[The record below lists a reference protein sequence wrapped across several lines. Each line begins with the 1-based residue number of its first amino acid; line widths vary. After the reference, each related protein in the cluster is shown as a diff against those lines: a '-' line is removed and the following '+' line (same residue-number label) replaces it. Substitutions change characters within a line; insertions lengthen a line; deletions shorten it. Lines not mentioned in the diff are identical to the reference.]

1 LTDIEQ
7 AIGIRQSAT
16 VNRHGGESKMDVGTA
31 KKLIE
36 KNLSYDEVKRL
47 TVKLVQHASPQTELL
62 EAEPQVLT
70 LIREVIKPELER
82 SGLKPVLDRMGNLIV
97 HVKGRTRN
105 ERLLLVGYA
114 MNAAPSTMQNPY
126 SGEIVDG
133 APYKLD
139 GECVWGRGACEQKG
153 SLAAMMAA
161 IKLVGAS
168 KVELPSDLYFVVST
182 AGETGRHDSLAFVLD
197 HGSVEADWCVID
209 GPPEIQLGNKGRV
222 DVLVT
227 VKGKQAHSSRPW
239 EGINAIDG
247 AMKVLDKL
255 KPLMP
260 YPEAKSHPELGKVSL
275 TPNAIESFPKA
286 THTIQSECRI
296 MFDRRLLPRDDPA
309 HAIQQMKDSIGK
321 IEPFEIDVAPRDFMY
336 PSEVAKDAEVV
347 RALEHAIR
355 SMLGYEPQFSFSTAA
370 NDTGLFNFRGLQAI
384 NYGSR
389 DIRFQ
394 HTDHDLV
401 PVGNVFNAAKVFA
414 FLAIHR

>member
-1 LTDIEQ
+1 MEAQI
-7 AIGIRQSAT
+7 
-16 VNRHGGESKMDVGTA
+16 A

-36 KNLSYDEVKRL
+36 KILQYDEVKRL
-47 TVKLVQHASPQTELL
+47 AVKLVQHASPQTAKL
-62 EAEPQVLT
+62 EAEPQVLA
-70 LIREVIKPELER
+70 LISEVVKPELER
-82 SGLKPVLDRMGNLIV
+82 AGLHPFIDKIGNLVLQI
-97 HVKGRTRN
+97 KGR
-105 ERLLLVGYA
+105 EPSGRLMLVGYA
-114 MNAAPSTMQNPY
+114 MNAAPSTMPNPY

-133 APYKLD
+133 APYTLD

-161 IKLVGAS
+161 LRFVGLTKA
-168 KVELPSDLYFVVST
+168 ELPSDLYFVVST
-182 AGETGRHDSLAFVLD
+182 AGETGRHDSLAYVLD
-197 HGSVEADWCVID
+197 HGNVNADWCIID

-247 AMKVLDKL
+247 AMNVLQKL
-255 KPLMP
+255 QPLMP
-260 YPEAKSHPELGKVSL
+260 YPETRAHPELGKVSL

-296 MFDRRLLPRDDPA
+296 MFDRRLLPGDDPVK
-309 HAIQQMKDSIGK
+309 AIEQMKAAIGK
-321 IEPFEIDVAPRDFMY
+321 IDPFEIIVEPRDFMY
-336 PSEVAKDAEVV
+336 PSEIGKDAEVV
-347 RALEHAIR
+347 EALEQGIR
-355 SMLGYEPQFSFSTAA
+355 TMRGYEPRFSFSTAA
-370 NDTGLFNFRGLQAI
+370 NDTGLFNFRGIQAI
-384 NYGSR
+384 NYGAR

-401 PVGNVFNAAKVFA
+401 AVNNVFNAAKVFA

>member
-1 LTDIEQ
+1 MEAQI
-7 AIGIRQSAT
+7 
-16 VNRHGGESKMDVGTA
+16 A

-36 KNLSYDEVKRL
+36 KNLQYDEVRRL
-47 TVKLVQHASPQTELL
+47 AVKLVQHASPQTAKL
-62 EAEPQVLT
+62 EAEPQVLA
-70 LIREVIKPELER
+70 LISEVVKPELER
-82 SGLKPVLDRMGNLIV
+82 AGLHPFIDKIGNLVLQI
-97 HVKGRTRN
+97 KGR
-105 ERLLLVGYA
+105 EPSGRLMLVGYA
-114 MNAAPSTMQNPY
+114 MNAAPSTMPNPY

-161 IKLVGAS
+161 LRFIGMTKA
-168 KVELPSDLYFVVST
+168 ELPSDLYFVVST
-182 AGETGRHDSLAFVLD
+182 AGETGRHDSLAYVLD
-197 HGSVEADWCVID
+197 HGNVNADWCIID

-247 AMKVLDKL
+247 AMNVLQKL
-255 KPLMP
+255 QPLMP
-260 YPEAKSHPELGKVSL
+260 YPETRAHPELGKVSL

-296 MFDRRLLPRDDPA
+296 MFDRRLLPGDDPVK
-309 HAIQQMKDSIGK
+309 AIEQMREAIGQ
-321 IEPFEIDVAPRDFMY
+321 IDLFEITVEPRDFMY
-336 PSEVAKDAEVV
+336 PSEIGKDAEVV
-347 RALEHAIR
+347 EALEQGIR
-355 SMLGYEPQFSFSTAA
+355 TMLGYEPRFSFSTAA
-370 NDTGLFNFRGLQAI
+370 NDTGLFNFRGIQAI
-384 NYGSR
+384 NYGAR

-401 PVGNVFNAAKVFA
+401 AVNNVFNAAKVFA

>member
-1 LTDIEQ
+1 
-7 AIGIRQSAT
+7 
-16 VNRHGGESKMDVGTA
+16 MDAGTA

-47 TVKLVQHASPQTELL
+47 TVKLVQHASPQTERL
-62 EAEPQVLT
+62 EAEPQVLA
-70 LIREVIKPELER
+70 LIRDVIKSELER
-82 SGLKPVLDRMGNLIV
+82 SGLKPFVDKMGNLIL
-97 HVKGRTRN
+97 HLKGRARSD
-105 ERLLLVGYA
+105 RLILVGYA
-114 MNAAPSTMQNPY
+114 MCAAPSTMRNPY

-133 APYKLD
+133 TPYKLD

-161 IKLVGAS
+161 VKFIGAAH
-168 KVELPSDLYFVVST
+168 VELPSDLYFVVST
-182 AGETGRHDSLAFVLD
+182 AGETGRHNSLAYVLD
-197 HGSVEADWCVID
+197 QGKVEADWCIID
-209 GPPEIQLGNKGRV
+209 GPPQIQLGNKGRV
-222 DVLVT
+222 DVCVI
-227 VKGKQAHSSRPW
+227 VRGKQAHSSRPW

-247 AMKVLDKL
+247 AMKVLEKL

-260 YPEAKSHPELGKVSL
+260 YPETKSHPELGKVSL

-296 MFDRRLLPRDDPA
+296 MFDRRLLSGDDPDK
-309 HAIQQMKDSIGK
+309 AIQQMKDAIGK
-321 IEPFEIDVAPRDFMY
+321 LEPFEIEVQPRDFMY
-336 PSEVAKDAEVV
+336 PSEVGKDAEIV
-347 RALEHAIR
+347 RALENAIR
-355 SMLGYEPQFSFSTAA
+355 SMLGYEPKFTFSTAA
-370 NDTGLFNFRGLQAI
+370 NDTGLFNSRGIQAI

-401 PVGNVFNAAKVFA
+401 PLNNVFNAAKVFA

>member
-1 LTDIEQ
+1 MEAQI
-7 AIGIRQSAT
+7 
-16 VNRHGGESKMDVGTA
+16 A

-36 KNLSYDEVKRL
+36 KNLPYDEVKRL
-47 TVKLVQHASPQTELL
+47 AVKLVQHASPQTAKL
-62 EAEPQVLT
+62 EAEPQVLA
-70 LIREVIKPELER
+70 LISEVVKPELER
-82 SGLKPVLDRMGNLIV
+82 AGLHPFIDKIGNLVLQI
-97 HVKGRTRN
+97 KGR
-105 ERLLLVGYA
+105 EPSGRLMLVGYA
-114 MNAAPSTMQNPY
+114 MNAAPSTMPNPY

-161 IKLVGAS
+161 LCFIGLTKA
-168 KVELPSDLYFVVST
+168 ELPSDLYFVVST
-182 AGETGRHDSLAFVLD
+182 AGETGRHDSLAYVLD
-197 HGSVEADWCVID
+197 HGNVNADWCIID

-222 DVLVT
+222 DVLVI

-247 AMKVLDKL
+247 AMNVLQKL
-255 KPLMP
+255 QPLMP
-260 YPEAKSHPELGKVSL
+260 YPETRAHPELGKVSL

-296 MFDRRLLPRDDPA
+296 MFDRRLLPGDDPVK
-309 HAIQQMKDSIGK
+309 AIEQMRDAIGK
-321 IEPFEIDVAPRDFMY
+321 IDPFEITVEPRDFMY
-336 PSEVAKDAEVV
+336 PSEIGKDAEVV
-347 RALEHAIR
+347 EALEQGIR
-355 SMLGYEPQFSFSTAA
+355 TMLGYEPRFSFSTAA
-370 NDTGLFNFRGLQAI
+370 NDTGLFNFRGIQAI
-384 NYGSR
+384 NYGAR

-401 PVGNVFNAAKVFA
+401 AVNNVFNAAKVFA

>member
-1 LTDIEQ
+1 
-7 AIGIRQSAT
+7 
-16 VNRHGGESKMDVGTA
+16 MDAGTA
-31 KKLIE
+31 KKLID
-36 KNLSYDEVKRL
+36 KNLSYDEAKRL
-47 TVKLVQHASPQTELL
+47 AVKLLQHASPQTALL
-62 EAEPQVLT
+62 EKEPQVLA
-70 LIREVIKPELER
+70 LIREVVKPELEA
-82 SGLKPVLDRMGNLIV
+82 SGLKPAVDDTGNLIL
-97 HVKGRTRN
+97 HVKGRTGGD
-105 ERLLLVGYA
+105 RLMLVGYA
-114 MNAAPSTMQNPY
+114 MCAAPSTMQNPY

-133 APYKLD
+133 APYKLE

-161 IKLVGAS
+161 IKFIGAS

-182 AGETGRHDSLAFVLD
+182 AGETGRHDSLKHVLD
-197 HGSVEADWCVID
+197 HGRVEADWCVID

-239 EGINAIDG
+239 EGISAIDG
-247 AMKVLDKL
+247 AMKVLQKL
-255 KPLMP
+255 QVLMP
-260 YPEAKSHPELGKVSL
+260 YPETKSHAELGKVSL

-296 MFDRRLLPRDDPA
+296 MFDRRLLPGDDPA
-309 HAIQQMKDSIGK
+309 RAIQQMKDTIGA
-321 IEPFEIDVAPRDFMY
+321 IDPFEIAVEPRDFMY

-347 RALEHAIR
+347 QALEHGIR
-355 SMLGYEPQFSFSTAA
+355 TMLGYEPKFSFSTAA
-370 NDTGLFNFRGLQAI
+370 NDTGLFNFRKIQAI

-389 DIRFQ
+389 HIQFQ

-401 PVGNVFNAAKVFA
+401 PLNSVFDAAKVFA

>member
-1 LTDIEQ
+1 
-7 AIGIRQSAT
+7 
-16 VNRHGGESKMDVGTA
+16 MDAGTA

-36 KNLSYDEVKRL
+36 KNLTYDEVKRL
-47 TVKLVQHASPQTELL
+47 TVKLVQHASPQTHLL
-62 EAEPQVLT
+62 ESEPQVLS
-70 LIREVIKPELER
+70 LIRDVIKAELEQ
-82 SGLKPVLDRMGNLIV
+82 SGLKPAIDRMGNLIL
-97 HVKGRTRN
+97 HVKGKTRN
-105 ERLLLVGYA
+105 DRLMLVGYA
-114 MNAAPSTMQNPY
+114 MCAAPSTMQNPY

-133 APYKLD
+133 APYKLH

-161 IKLVGAS
+161 MKCVGGG
-168 KVELPSDLYFVVST
+168 KVELPSDLYFIVST

-197 HGSVEADWCVID
+197 DGGVETDWCIID

-222 DVLVT
+222 DILVT

-247 AMKVLDKL
+247 AMKVLEKL

-260 YPEAKSHPELGKVSL
+260 YPEARTHSDLGKVSL

-286 THTIQSECRI
+286 THTIQNECRV
-296 MFDRRLLPRDDPA
+296 MFDRRLLPGDDPRN
-309 HAIQQMKDSIGK
+309 AIKQMKDAIGK
-321 IEPFEIDVAPRDFMY
+321 IEPFEIEVAPRDFMY
-336 PSEVAKDAEVV
+336 PSEVGKDAEVV
-347 RALEHAIR
+347 RSLEHGIR
-355 SMLGYEPQFSFSTAA
+355 TMLGYEPKFTFSTAA
-370 NDTGLFNFRGLQAI
+370 NDTGLFNFRGIQAI